1 MLEDSSGQ
9 QWGVTISNI
18 DVYLAFEQRRSSF
31 SSDHGLE
38 VGDFII
44 IFNYILGSHFDVK
57 VFDTNSNVKKTML
70 G

>member
-18 DVYLAFEQRRSSF
+18 NVPLAFEQGRSSF

-38 VGDFII
+38 IGDFL
-44 IFNYILGSHFDVK
+44 IFNYILGSHFDGK
-57 VFDTNSNVKKTML
+57 VFDTNSNVKK
-70 G
+70 